1 MANSVF
7 LDQEGGA
14 SNKTIYMNVHNTT
27 GKNFE
32 QQPQLT
38 SALIA
43 KGYTVKSSATSAHYI
58 LQVNVLKLG
67 QTSQTAAKEMMQSG
81 YGGTMEGVATGVAVA
96 STTGHNEVAGGLLFG
111 VTSTIADNAV
121 KDITMTGVTDVKIT
135 EHLSNGHVKSYT
147 TRIGMTAEKSI

>member
-1 MANSVF
+1 
-7 LDQEGGA
+7 
-14 SNKTIYMNVHNTT
+14 MNVHNTT

-96 STTGHNEVAGGLLFG
+96 STTGHNAVAGGLLFG
-111 VTSTIADNAV
+111 VASTIADNAV